1 MFHIGRYLMKRKLM
15 IFPIILVC
23 IYALLCACNDTTPDF
38 TDSGFSVSGKIVV
51 YDLPEGVDVKIDI
64 FVNNVLVDTIGNKEL
79 FSLNNLKNGDTITF
93 NANNV
98 KFYPDKHTVTA
109 NLYDLRV
116 DGYYTAS

>member
-1 MFHIGRYLMKRKLM
+1 MKRKLM

-23 IYALLCACNDTTPDF
+23 ICALLCACNDTTPDF

-79 FSLNNLKNGDTITF
+79 FSLNNLKSGDTITF

>member
-1 MFHIGRYLMKRKLM
+1 MKRKLM

-23 IYALLCACNDTTPDF
+23 TCAILCACNDTTPDF

-64 FVNNVLVDTIGNKEL
+64 FVNNVLIDTIGNKEL
-79 FSLNNLKNGDTITF
+79 FSLNNLKSGDTITF
-93 NANNV
+93 SANNV